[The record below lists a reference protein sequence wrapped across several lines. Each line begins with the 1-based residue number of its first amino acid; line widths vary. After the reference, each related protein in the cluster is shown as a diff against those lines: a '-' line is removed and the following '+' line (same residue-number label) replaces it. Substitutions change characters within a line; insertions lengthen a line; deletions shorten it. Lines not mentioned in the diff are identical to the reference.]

1 MQKSITL
8 YFLNTILFSLLFTV
22 AFTQGFLK
30 TEGKKIVNAKG
41 ENVLLRGMGLGGWM
55 VQEGYMFRI
64 YNEGQQHR
72 IRKRLEDLTSA
83 EQTKEFYDTWLAN
96 GTRKIDV
103 DSMKSWGFNSVR
115 LPMHYNLYTLP
126 SEKEPVKGKNTWLE
140 TGFRLTDS
148 LLSWCKAN
156 EMYLILD
163 LHAAPGGQGSDV
175 NISDRD
181 LSQPSLWDSEENK
194 QKTVALWKKLA
205 ERYANEE
212 WIGAYDLLNEP
223 NYGFEDPINDKNGL
237 KEKKNEPLTQLL
249 KNITAAIREV
259 DEKHMIIIEGNGWG
273 NNYNG
278 MLPPWDSNMVLSFH
292 KYWNFNTDKEIKTML
307 DAREKYNVPVWLGET
322 GENSNVW
329 FTEAISLLE
338 KHNIGWAWW
347 QLKKMGKSN
356 PLEIFA
362 NHNFMQVVD
371 FFNGTG
377 DQPKESDVYSGMIEA
392 AVYAKLEHCVFHRD
406 VIDAMF
412 RQVKSNEAI
421 PYGRHIIKNKTIIQA
436 ADYDLGRNGY
446 AYYDNDT
453 ANYHVSGTPGY
464 GNKGETY
471 RNDGVDIYKDSLHYE
486 QYYISDIDAGEWL
499 QYTVNAETPGTY
511 DLNIYFGAI
520 EKKGIVDVFL
530 NGKVIAENM
539 FMPATGGMKTWKP
552 LLIRNVKLS
561 GKQDS
566 IRLKAAYG
574 GFNLK
579 QLEFV
584 RARTS
589 KTKQ

>member
-1 MQKSITL
+1 M
-8 YFLNTILFSLLFTV
+8 
-22 AFTQGFLK
+22 
-30 TEGKKIVNAKG
+30 
-41 ENVLLRGMGLGGWM
+41 
-55 VQEGYMFRI
+55 
-64 YNEGQQHR
+64 
-72 IRKRLEDLTSA
+72 
-83 EQTKEFYDTWLAN
+83 
-96 GTRKIDV
+96 
-103 DSMKSWGFNSVR
+103 
-115 LPMHYNLYTLP
+115 
-126 SEKEPVKGKNTWLE
+126 
-140 TGFRLTDS
+140 
-148 LLSWCKAN
+148 
-156 EMYLILD
+156 
-163 LHAAPGGQGSDV
+163 
-175 NISDRD
+175 
-181 LSQPSLWDSEENK
+181 SQPSLWESEENK

-338 KHNIGWAWW
+338 KHNIGWSWW

-392 AVYAKLEHCVFHRD
+392 VH
-406 VIDAMF
+406 
-412 RQVKSNEAI
+412 S
-421 PYGRHIIKNKTIIQA
+421 
-436 ADYDLGRNGY
+436 
-446 AYYDNDT
+446 
-453 ANYHVSGTPGY
+453 S
-464 GNKGETY
+464 
-471 RNDGVDIYKDSLHYE
+471 SL
-486 QYYISDIDAGEWL
+486 
-499 QYTVNAETPGTY
+499 
-511 DLNIYFGAI
+511 
-520 EKKGIVDVFL
+520 
-530 NGKVIAENM
+530 
-539 FMPATGGMKTWKP
+539 
-552 LLIRNVKLS
+552 
-561 GKQDS
+561 
-566 IRLKAAYG
+566 
-574 GFNLK
+574 
-579 QLEFV
+579 
-584 RARTS
+584 
-589 KTKQ
+589 